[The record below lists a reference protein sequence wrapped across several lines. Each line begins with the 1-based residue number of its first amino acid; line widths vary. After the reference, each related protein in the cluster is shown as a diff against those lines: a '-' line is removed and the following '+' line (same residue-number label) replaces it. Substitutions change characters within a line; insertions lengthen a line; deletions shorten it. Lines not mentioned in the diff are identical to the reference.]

1 MLSEPDLQAVLQNI
15 KPASAHGPFSRCVGL
30 HHLVPKLLSAPADPP
45 QPLWGLGSK
54 QGGGRFTPR
63 NAFETV
69 YLAEDVVTALTE
81 VIAVVTTLP
90 GRPTTLETHPWAIV
104 VVRGLL
110 LSVLDLT
117 RSDMVRKLGS
127 SHQELTG
134 AWRYTQE
141 QTGEAPDAA
150 ARPRMLPKQIVRWH
164 PLFVQQE
171 PAARRVRGGF
181 PGSFEAARFS
191 GSARSP
197 REPSAAVAVKK
208 PERAS
213 SSSLAV
219 RRSSYG

>member
-15 KPASAHGPFSRCVGL
+15 KPALAHGPFSRCVGL
-30 HHLVPKLLSAPADPP
+30 HHLVPKLLSAPADP

-54 QGGGRFTPR
+54 QGGGRFTSR
-63 NAFETV
+63 NGFETV
-69 YLAEDVVTALTE
+69 YLAEDMVTALTE

-141 QTGEAPDAA
+141 QTGEAPTQLLG
-150 ARPRMLPKQIVRWH
+150 RVCYQSK
-164 PLFVQQE
+164 LFDGI
-171 PAARRVRGGF
+171 RY
-181 PGSFEAARFS
+181 
-191 GSARSP
+191 
-197 REPSAAVAVKK
+197 
-208 PERAS
+208 S
-213 SSSLAV
+213 SSKNPPHGVCLAV
-219 RRSSYG
+219 FPDRLKPPAFLEVHDPHGNLAQRLP